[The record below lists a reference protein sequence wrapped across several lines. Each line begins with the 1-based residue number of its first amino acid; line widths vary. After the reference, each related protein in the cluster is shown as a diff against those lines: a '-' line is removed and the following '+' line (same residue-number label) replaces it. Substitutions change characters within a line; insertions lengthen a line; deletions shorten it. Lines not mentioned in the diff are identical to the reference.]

1 VEATRLSD
9 ANLEERAM
17 TFTTLLSAFRA
28 DPVERWL
35 YPDEKDYDEHFPKFL
50 AAFGGEAFAHDT
62 VWRLDEFT
70 AVAMWLPPDA
80 VPDGDEIVRV
90 LMTTVDQSRHS
101 DTMVAIEQMDAAH
114 PRYPHWYLPW
124 FGVHAKSQGIGLGGM
139 LMAAC
144 LQTVD
149 GTGLPAYLETPNPR
163 TIRFY
168 KRHGFLVTGSTQ
180 TAGCPPITLM
190 LRQPNMSVPDAGDR
204 EKPAM
209 ANLSIPGS
217 TG

>member
-1 VEATRLSD
+1 MFA
-9 ANLEERAM
+9 
-17 TFTTLLSAFRA
+17 TLLSAFRA

-35 YPDEKDYDEHFPKFL
+35 YPDENDYDEHFPKFL
-50 AAFGGEAFAHDT
+50 AAFGGEAFAHDA
-62 VWRLDEFT
+62 VWRLDDFA

-80 VPDGDEIVRV
+80 IPNGDEIVRV

-101 DTMVAIEQMDAAH
+101 DAMVAIEQMDAAH

-124 FGVHAKSQGIGLGGM
+124 FGVDAKSQGIGLGGM

-144 LQTVD
+144 LQVVD

-168 KRHGFLVTGSTQ
+168 ERHGFRVTGFTQ
-180 TAGCPPITLM
+180 PTECPPITFM
-190 LRQPNMSVPDAGDR
+190 LRRPRTSVPDALG
-204 EKPAM
+204 
-209 ANLSIPGS
+209 
-217 TG
+217 